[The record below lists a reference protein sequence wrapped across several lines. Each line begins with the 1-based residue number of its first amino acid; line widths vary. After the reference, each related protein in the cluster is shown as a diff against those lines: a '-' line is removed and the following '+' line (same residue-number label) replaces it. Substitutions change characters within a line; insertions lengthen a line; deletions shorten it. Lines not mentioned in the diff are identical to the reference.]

1 MILLHINSSRNFS
14 VGVFYRGRT
23 ISNYSVKEIKI
34 GMLLF
39 TISLVYTKFNT

>member
-1 MILLHINSSRNFS
+1 MVLIHINSSRNFS
-14 VGVFYRGRT
+14 VGISYRGRT